1 MRFLTQFIKQ
11 SDQKCSLHP
20 DATTPSKMRTRGQR
34 YKVHVYLTADAL
46 SSSQYGRKAGTCSI
60 LCLPLSFP
68 QNCGRKIPRRQG
80 GEDEAD
86 PAPSL
91 YQVHSR
97 TLATGL
103 KIRAGPVG
111 GKLHSLNESCSVSQ
125 LTPMC
130 FSGLGPWLQN
140 RALHSFSGLS

>member
-1 MRFLTQFIKQ
+1 MRSLTQFIKQ

-20 DATTPSKMRTRGQR
+20 DATTPPRMRTRGQR
-34 YKVHVYLTADAL
+34 YKIHVYLTADAL
-46 SSSQYGRKAGTCSI
+46 SPSQYGRKAGTCSI

-68 QNCGRKIPRRQG
+68 QNCGCKIPRRQG

-91 YQVHSR
+91 QVHSR
-97 TLATGL
+97 ILAIGL
-103 KIRAGPVG
+103 KTRAGPVG
-111 GKLHSLNESCSVSQ
+111 GKLHSLHESCSISQ
-125 LTPMC
+125 LTPTV

-140 RALHSFSGLS
+140 RALHSFPGFS